1 MENIDI
7 LSETFNLYFEKAK
20 TCNARGEKALAKRYY
35 MLAAEQMFKMAKA
48 STGELQK
55 ARVARAKRLVEC
67 AESIDAPKKRP
78 SAPAEDDDV
87 KSDVTIQENEKVTL
101 DEALASLNNLVGLGV
116 VKSYVRDWVDQISV
130 FQMRKERGMS
140 IPDMSYHLV
149 FTGNPGT
156 GKTTVARLMAQIY
169 CALGILSK
177 GHLVEVDRSAL
188 VAGYIGQT
196 AVKTR
201 DVLKK
206 ASGGVLFIDEAY
218 SLANGSENDFG
229 REAIDTILK
238 EMEDKRSDLV
248 VIVAGYDGPMEKFIG
263 SNPGLRSRFKN
274 FIHFDDYHGDELY
287 KIFMG
292 LCHKSQYTM
301 NDEVRAALLQYF
313 NNLYANRD
321 KNFGNGRDVR
331 NAFETIITRQSRRV
345 ARIKNP
351 TDAQMAEI
359 ALEDLP
365 NIILKGSGTPIEPP
379 MASPIAPEPV
389 NTPVATDAPAKP
401 AAAYGKNGS
410 AAVAD
415 AVSPED
421 KVLDGDGA
429 FDTEY
434 KFDWDSL
441 PIINFDDIAGLDSVK
456 EIVNVKVLL
465 PLKNPEVF
473 EGYVRKSG
481 GGLLLYG
488 PPGTGKTMIA
498 AAIANEIGA
507 KFCSVKPSDLLN
519 QGVGNTE
526 KAVRS
531 LFAQAR
537 SFPCAV
543 IYFDEMDSISPKSTK
558 SQYAKQLRSEF
569 LAQLQ
574 GIEEYGKKSDNI
586 LFLIAATNK
595 PWDVDSAFIR
605 PGRFGTRVYVGLP
618 DAPARKYMLER
629 RLNKLADKGVVAISE
644 DIDINEIVEKT
655 NGFNGSDM
663 TNLLDCMEEIS
674 ALRGIKTG
682 EKSITHA
689 DFIAALERTP
699 SSVQREDIEKLLDW
713 KNANGSVD

>member
-7 LSETFNLYFEKAK
+7 LSETFNLYFDKAK
-20 TCNARGEKALAKRYY
+20 TCQARGEAALAKRYY
-35 MLAAEQMFKMAKA
+35 FLAAEQMFKMAKA

-55 ARVARAKRLVEC
+55 ARVARAKRLIEC
-67 AESIDAPKKRP
+67 AESISAPKRKA
-78 SAPAEDDDV
+78 SGAASTEDDDDI
-87 KSDVTIQENEKVTL
+87 KSDVEAVEPEEVTL
-101 DEALASLNNLVGLGV
+101 EEALAELDKLVGLGA
-116 VKSYVRDWVDQISV
+116 VKGYVRDWVDQITV
-130 FQMRKERGMS
+130 FQMRKERG
-140 IPDMSYHLV
+140 IPVPEMSYHLV

-156 GKTTVARLMAQIY
+156 GKTTVARLMSKIY
-169 CALGILSK
+169 RALGILSK
-177 GHLVEVDRSAL
+177 GHLVEVDRSSL

-238 EMEDKRSDLV
+238 YMEDKRGDLV
-248 VIVAGYDGPMEKFIG
+248 VIAAGYDEPMKKFIM
-263 SNPGLRSRFKN
+263 SNPGLLSRFKN
-274 FIHFDDYHGDELY
+274 FIKFDDYNGDELY
-287 KIFMG
+287 KIFLS
-292 LCHKSQYTM
+292 LCGKSSYTLGDGVKQTM
-301 NDEVRAALLQYF
+301 LGYFTALY
-313 NNLYANRD
+313 RD
-321 KNFGNGRDVR
+321 RDDNFGNGRDVR
-331 NAFETIITRQSRRV
+331 NAFETIVTRQSRRI
-345 ARIKNP
+345 ARLKNP
-351 TDAQMAEI
+351 TDAQMTEI
-359 ALEDLP
+359 ILEDLP
-365 NIILKGSGTPIEPP
+365 PIIVNGGSKPIKPP
-379 MASPIAPEPV
+379 TASPIVTNP
-389 NTPVATDAPAKP
+389 TP
-401 AAAYGKNGS
+401 AAPVSS
-410 AAVAD
+410 APSAPPAD
-415 AVSPED
+415 DVSPED

-429 FDTEY
+429 FDSEF

-441 PIINFDDIAGLDSVK
+441 PIINFEDIAGLDSVK
-456 EIVNVKVLL
+456 EIVKVKVFL

-473 EGYVRKSG
+473 EGYVRKGG

-526 KAVRS
+526 KAVRA

-537 SFPCAV
+537 SFPCSV

-574 GIEEYGKKSDNI
+574 GIEEYGKKKDNI

-629 RLNKLADKGVVAISE
+629 RLKKLASKGIVTVSD
-644 DIDINEIVEKT
+644 DIDIDDIVERT

-674 ALRGIKTG
+674 ALRGIETG
-682 EKSITHA
+682 EKTITHG
-689 DFIAALERTP
+689 DFLGALERTP
-699 SSVQREDIEKLLDW
+699 SSVQREDIEKLLEW